1 MSAAVIRF
9 DLLKKQLQSA
19 REAGNY
25 QVIAKLDKQL
35 TDQLSNANM
44 KKLASNPEQL
54 QQLKDL
60 LEWYSSAIEEFT
72 TQRNTL
78 RVELNG
84 RTKNKKA
91 VGSYQ
96 QVAFGSAL

>member
-1 MSAAVIRF
+1 MGSAVIRF

-19 REAGNY
+19 REASDY
-25 QVIAKLDKQL
+25 QMIAKLDKQL

-44 KKLASNPEQL
+44 DKIASNPEQL

-60 LEWYSSAIEEFT
+60 LEWYSSAIDEFT
-72 TQRNTL
+72 TQKNSL

-84 RTKNKKA
+84 RAKNKNA

-96 QVAFGSAL
+96 QVAFGRAL